1 MNRVD
6 VDSLKQTNGRLKE
19 NFSSHTLKRQAMNL
33 SRKSSHLSMGDDVGY
48 ENWGWDDLY
57 REAADLGIK
66 NCARLTRRDL
76 ISSITNH

>member
-6 VDSLKQTNGRLKE
+6 VDSLKQSNGRLKE
-19 NFSSHTLKRQAMNL
+19 NFSNHTLKRQALNV
-33 SRKSSHLSMGDDVGY
+33 SRKPSHLSIDNMSY

-57 REAADLGIK
+57 REAADMGIK

-76 ISSITNH
+76 ISSLTNH